1 MGTIRAVVAL
11 ISRWRSTVTRNSLK
25 STEGVCFGPVYRPN
39 PRAVEGATT
48 RAVLEARTREALIE
62 AMGAALFTISARD
75 AGGLF
80 GHCGYRTAAQLL

>member
-1 MGTIRAVVAL
+1 M
-11 ISRWRSTVTRNSLK
+11 
-25 STEGVCFGPVYRPN
+25 YRPN

-75 AGGLF
+75 VGSLF